1 MSNVIEI
8 LSVEEFNN
16 EINSGVPVIVD
27 FYATWCGPCKMQAP
41 ILHEFKDEMGDK
53 VDANQ
58 KEEVKKLRDELQNAL
73 NNNDMETLKNKL
85 DALEKA
91 AQEMS
96 AAMYQQQA
104 GQANGAEGFGGASST
119 NDDDVVDADFKEV

>member
-53 VDANQ
+53 GGVVKVDVDQNLDIAKQFGILSIPTILVFKNGELKEKKVGLSTKAN
-58 KEEVKKLRDELQNAL
+58 LS
-73 NNNDMETLKNKL
+73 
-85 DALEKA
+85 
-91 AQEMS
+91 EM
-96 AAMYQQQA
+96 
-104 GQANGAEGFGGASST
+104 
-119 NDDDVVDADFKEV
+119 VIKHL

>member
-53 VDANQ
+53 VGVVKVDVDQNLDIAKQFGILSIPTILVFKNGEL
-58 KEEVKKLRDELQNAL
+58 KEKKVGLS
-73 NNNDMETLKNKL
+73 T
-85 DALEKA
+85 KA
-91 AQEMS
+91 QLSEM
-96 AAMYQQQA
+96 
-104 GQANGAEGFGGASST
+104 
-119 NDDDVVDADFKEV
+119 VIKHL

>member
-16 EINSGVPVIVD
+16 EINSVVPVIVD

-53 VDANQ
+53 VGVVKVDVDQNLDIAKQFGILSIPTILVFKNGEL
-58 KEEVKKLRDELQNAL
+58 KEKKVGLS
-73 NNNDMETLKNKL
+73 T
-85 DALEKA
+85 KA
-91 AQEMS
+91 QLSEM
-96 AAMYQQQA
+96 
-104 GQANGAEGFGGASST
+104 
-119 NDDDVVDADFKEV
+119 VIKHL

>member
-53 VDANQ
+53 VGVVKVDVDQNLDIAKQFGILSIPTILVFKNGELKEKKVGLSTKAN
-58 KEEVKKLRDELQNAL
+58 LS
-73 NNNDMETLKNKL
+73 
-85 DALEKA
+85 
-91 AQEMS
+91 EM
-96 AAMYQQQA
+96 
-104 GQANGAEGFGGASST
+104 
-119 NDDDVVDADFKEV
+119 VIKHL